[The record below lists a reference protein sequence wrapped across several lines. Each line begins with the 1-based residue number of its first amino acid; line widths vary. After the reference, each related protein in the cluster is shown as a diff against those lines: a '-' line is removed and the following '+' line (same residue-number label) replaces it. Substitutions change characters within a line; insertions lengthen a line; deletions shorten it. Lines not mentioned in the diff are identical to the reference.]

1 MIIDRKTLALLVTI
15 PIVYTLLFGGLFSKN
30 VITDVPIV
38 ICNLDDG
45 FGSQALIRDL
55 YDTPEVKV
63 IAIEN
68 SAAAVVEI
76 MNQNQADGAVVIP
89 KDYSKQVNRGGAA
102 SIEVVIN
109 NTNRALG
116 AIVSKAVQSVTTAQ
130 NATIAVN
137 QRIAAG
143 WNQSQA
149 QSVQLSLSSRM
160 LYNPTIGYIDFF
172 LVSLII
178 HGLQIAIVFTIV
190 PRIVQVKNLLLNDT
204 TRSLANILLSCSA
217 IMITVTLIC
226 LSIGF
231 GVFQM
236 VCRGS
241 WIDIILL
248 ISAYVVCMVSFAI
261 CVGAWIDEE
270 YKALI
275 TPLAYVMPSIL
286 FANVT
291 WPRTS
296 MDNFSL
302 FLSYIMP
309 IGYTADDL
317 RCLLVKGVAVELH
330 FHIIILL
337 FIGFVF
343 FTFAVI
349 GVKYH
354 AEKFRTRNTTL
365 YQ

>member
-1 MIIDRKTLALLVTI
+1 MIIDRKTLILLVII

-45 FGSQALIRDL
+45 FDSQALIRDL

-63 IAIEN
+63 IAVEN
-68 SAAAVVEI
+68 SATDVVDI
-76 MNQNQADGAVVIP
+76 MNQNQVNGAVVIP
-89 KDYSKQVNRGGAA
+89 KDYSEQVNRGETA
-102 SIEVVIN
+102 SIEVIIN

-130 NATIAVN
+130 NTTIAVN

-143 WNQSQA
+143 WDQAQA
-149 QSVQLSLSSRM
+149 QSVRLSLSSRM

-172 LVSLII
+172 LASLII
-178 HGLQIAIVFTIV
+178 HGLQITIVFTIA
-190 PRIVQVKNLLLNDT
+190 PRIVQVKNLFLNDT
-204 TRSLANILLSCSA
+204 IRSFANILLSCSM

-231 GVFQM
+231 SAFQM
-236 VCRGS
+236 VCRGD
-241 WIDIILL
+241 WVDIILL

-286 FANVT
+286 FANIT

-317 RCLLVKGVAVELH
+317 RCILVKGIAVELH
-330 FHIIILL
+330 FHVAILL
-337 FIGFVF
+337 FIGFLF
-343 FTFAVI
+343 FTLAVI
-349 GVKYH
+349 GVKHH
-354 AEKFRTRNTTL
+354 AKRFRTRNTPIP
-365 YQ
+365 Q